1 MILNSRFTDKT
12 KTTANHTDL
21 LKVNGDELRIL
32 LADGLD
38 HLVSP
43 LGRQGFRIL
52 EDGPDVGRDEKE
64 GGGGDVVDRGRGVG
78 SSDGGFGDGPD
89 FRRIF
94 LVGVGG
100 HMQEL
105 RRVRSGAMNEDAQYL
120 LSAPFGSAPKYGPV
134 TVAPRP

>member
-1 MILNSRFTDKT
+1 MSQILILNSRFTDKT

-32 LADGLD
+32 LGDGLD
-38 HLVSP
+38 HFVSP

-78 SSDGGFGDGPD
+78 SSDGGFGAGPD

-100 HMQEL
+100 HCRGNGAPEIDKVCSTYKAYPSRCEL
-105 RRVRSGAMNEDAQYL
+105 GNVYFFCS
-120 LSAPFGSAPKYGPV
+120 
-134 TVAPRP
+134 